1 MMDMWIEELT
11 KGKYKYIERYK
22 DPYTEELKKV
32 SITLTSKSNVAKKQ
46 AQKELNEKIDR
57 ILTAEKKSDHTL
69 QELLDEWWD
78 FHSQT
83 VRSNTIRNYT
93 NIMKSFKKNDNLN
106 LKAKIRNTDS
116 QFFQKFINSL
126 TFSHVQKSKYKSV
139 LNMAFD
145 YAVNMQYVRDN
156 PLRKVII
163 PKPPRTLETFS
174 RVQDLYLE
182 KEEVNRLLTAYY
194 SSHQSKRMGNLVEFM
209 YLTGVRIGEAISL
222 QVKNYRKEEKLLD
235 IHGTLDYSKGY
246 KNATKELPK
255 TDASYRTIGISN
267 RVIEILDEV
276 ILENKLKYDHYDNDS
291 YIFIGKTGLP
301 IQVNT
306 FNAALDYN
314 NEKLG
319 DKKINKKLHSHIF
332 RHSHISLLSELNIP
346 IKAIMQRVGH
356 DDEKTTLKI
365 YTHVTEKQKTDIVE
379 KLNNLGF

>member
-1 MMDMWIEELT
+1 MWIEELS
-11 KGKYKYIERYK
+11 KGRYKFIERYK

-46 AQKELNEKIDR
+46 AQKDLNEKIDN
-57 ILTAEKKSDHTL
+57 ILTEKRKSNHTL
-69 QELLDEWWD
+69 GELLDEWWD

-83 VRSNTIRNYT
+83 VRSSTIRNYT
-93 NIMKSFKKNDNLN
+93 NIMKAYKRSDSLDLN
-106 LKAKIRNTDS
+106 AKIKNTDT

-139 LNMAFD
+139 LSMSFD
-145 YAVNMQYVRDN
+145 YAVNMQYVQHN
-156 PLRKVII
+156 PLDKVII
-163 PKPPRTLETFS
+163 PKPPKTLETFTATK
-174 RVQDLYLE
+174 DLYLE
-182 KEEVNRLLTAYY
+182 KEEVNRLLQPYY
-194 SSHQSKRMGNLVEFM
+194 STHQSRRTGMLIEFM

-222 QVKNYRKEEKLLD
+222 QVKNYHRDSKTID

-246 KNATKELPK
+246 KNAVKELPK

-267 RVIEILDEV
+267 RVIEILDTV
-276 ILENKLKYDHYDNDS
+276 ILENKLKYNNYSDGS

-306 FNAALDYN
+306 FNASLDYN
-314 NEKLG
+314 NNKLG
-319 DKKINKKLHSHIF
+319 DKKINKNLHSHIF

-356 DDEKTTLKI
+356 DDEKTTLRI